1 MVATD
6 HLTDLMETSRM
17 NLSISRRRKLIVEG
31 SFQHGTQR
39 SPHLLDCERFRASF
53 ILHNGVIDSITFTLQ
68 LFIILASETSVFIQL
83 QRVNATAY
91 DAIILAVTSHC
102 ANAAFMLS
110 QTREVCL
117 PDIFTIIGGDCSFC
131 IPNSMVL
138 WLLVLHR
145 SSQCI
150 VCRLDSSCRFTG
162 QPLDCGIG
170 M

>member
-1 MVATD
+1 MGYKD
-6 HLTDLMETSRM
+6 HYTSWTVSSFAHRSSCITGLLT
-17 NLSISRRRKLIVEG
+17 
-31 SFQHGTQR
+31 R
-39 SPHLLDCERFRASF
+39 SLL
-53 ILHNGVIDSITFTLQ
+53 HPQ
-68 LFIILASETSVFIQL
+68 LFIILSSETSVFIQL

-150 VCRLDSSCRFTG
+150 VCRLDSGRRLSG
-162 QPLDCGIG
+162 QPLGCGIG
-170 M
+170 MYYDIFRMTCS